1 MWCGDLADDGGRGA
15 LRRAG
20 TVVRVRF
27 IPLTPERLQA
37 DLAGWITRLP
47 QDHPTVGIDGAA
59 ETGSGELA
67 DAVAERVRASGRP
80 VVRVSTDWWWRPASL
95 RLELGRTD
103 VDMLLGGWLD
113 TDALQRELLEPLSA
127 GAGGAVLRRFRDPV
141 TDRSVRDRPEPAG
154 ERAAV
159 IIDGPFLEAARLP
172 LAATVHLQ
180 VSAGALARVLPAD
193 RQWWVE
199 AFARYRRDYRPETRA
214 AVVVSYDHP
223 AAPAV
228 AWSAD
233 R

>member
-1 MWCGDLADDGGRGA
+1 M
-15 LRRAG
+15 
-20 TVVRVRF
+20 VRVRF
-27 IPLTPERLQA
+27 TPLTPERLQA
-37 DLAGWITRLP
+37 DLAGWISGLP
-47 QDHPTVGIDGAA
+47 QDHPRIGIDGAT

-80 VVRVSTDWWWRPASL
+80 VVRVTTDWWWRQASL

-103 VDMLLGGWLD
+103 VDMLLSGWVD

-127 GAGGAVLRRFRDPV
+127 GGGAVLRRFRDPV
-141 TDRSVRDRPEPAG
+141 TDRSLRDRPEPAG

-159 IIDGPFLEAARLP
+159 IIDGPFLDAARLP
-172 LAATVHLQ
+172 LDATVHLQ

-199 AFARYRRDYRPETRA
+199 AFARYRREYHPESSA
-214 AVVVSYDHP
+214 SAVVSYDHP

-228 AWSAD
+228 AWLLD